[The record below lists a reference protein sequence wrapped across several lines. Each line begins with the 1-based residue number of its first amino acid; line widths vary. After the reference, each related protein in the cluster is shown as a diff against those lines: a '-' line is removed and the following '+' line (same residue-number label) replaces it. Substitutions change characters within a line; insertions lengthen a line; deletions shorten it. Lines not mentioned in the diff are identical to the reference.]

1 MDIGRSYL
9 HHTCCASIIL
19 SKKIRTVKMVTETE
33 LNSQL
38 HIENFEFSY
47 KDIKVL
53 DKISLRLR
61 KGEVMAVIGKSGS
74 GKSTLLKCISTLL
87 KVSNGNA
94 FLNGQKFIENGENIF
109 EPWEIRQRIVIVF
122 QEYNLFPNFT
132 VLENVKIALEKV
144 KGIEKNSAIHL
155 ATSICEKLNL
165 SDLLKKY
172 PNEISG
178 GQAQR
183 VALARALVL
192 KPQILLLDEVTS
204 AIDPSTILNV
214 ISAINELKNAEETKY
229 TSIILVTHNI
239 RFAVDYSDQIAFLH
253 EGAIHEQLNA
263 KEFLNNA
270 KSPITQE
277 YIRDSKY
284 FI

>member
-1 MDIGRSYL
+1 M
-9 HHTCCASIIL
+9 
-19 SKKIRTVKMVTETE
+19 VKETE

-38 HIENFEFSY
+38 QIENFEFSY
-47 KDIKVL
+47 MDKKVL
-53 DKISLRLR
+53 DKISLHLK
-61 KGEVMAVIGKSGS
+61 KGEVMAVVGKSGS
-74 GKSTLLKCISTLL
+74 GKSTLLKCISTVLE
-87 KVSNGNA
+87 VNNGKA
-94 FLNGQKFIENGENIF
+94 FLAGQMFIENGENIF
-109 EPWEIRQRIVIVF
+109 ESWEIRQRIVIVF
-122 QEYNLFPNFT
+122 QEYNLFPNLT

-144 KGIEKNSAIHL
+144 KHL
-155 ATSICEKLNL
+155 ERKTAKQIATSMCEKLHL
-165 SDLLKKY
+165 SDLLNKY

-192 KPQILLLDEVTS
+192 KPQILLLDEITS

-214 ISAINELKNAEETKY
+214 ISVINELKNAEETKD

-239 RFAVDYSDQIAFLH
+239 RFAVDYADEIAFLH
-253 EGAIHEQLNA
+253 EGIIHEQLNA
-263 KEFLNNA
+263 KEFLTDA

-284 FI
+284 FT

>member
-1 MDIGRSYL
+1 M
-9 HHTCCASIIL
+9 A
-19 SKKIRTVKMVTETE
+19 KEKE

-38 HIENFEFSY
+38 HVENFDFSY
-47 KDIKVL
+47 KNQKVL
-53 DKISLRLR
+53 NGVSLALN

-87 KVSNGNA
+87 EVNNGNA

-122 QEYNLFPNFT
+122 QEYNLFPNLT
-132 VLENVKIALEKV
+132 VLDNVKIALEKV
-144 KGIEKNSAIHL
+144 KNIEKPVAKKM
-155 ATSICEKLNL
+155 ATTMCGKLQL
-165 SDLLKKY
+165 TDLLNKY

-204 AIDPSTILNV
+204 AIDPTTILNV
-214 ISAINELKNAEETKY
+214 ISVINELKNAEETKES
-229 TSIILVTHNI
+229 SIILVTHNI
-239 RFAVDYSDQIAFLH
+239 RFAVDYADQIAFMH
-253 EGAIHEQLNA
+253 EGTIHEQLEA
-263 KEFLNNA
+263 KEFLSNA